1 MTFDATFW
9 VAVSF
14 VIFLGLLLYFNIPD
28 KIKNVLHESI
38 ERIKNQIDEAEKL
51 KDEANDLL
59 SESEKKLSNA
69 KSEIKAMTN
78 KANDDME
85 KLILKTNS
93 EFHKIM
99 ENRKRGAEQ
108 RIVQMKQQALKDI
121 KAASVNIS
129 ITSAE
134 NLLKNSVDKN
144 KLDKIYQDSIE
155 ETKLALKQKSS

>member
-1 MTFDATFW
+1 MIDATFW

-14 VIFLGLLLYFNIPD
+14 VIFLGLLLYFNVPV

-38 ERIKNQIDEAEKL
+38 ERIKNQIEEAEKL
-51 KDEANDLL
+51 KDEANDML
-59 SESEKKLSNA
+59 SDSEKKLSNA
-69 KSEIKAMTN
+69 KTEIKVMTN

-99 ENRKRGAEQ
+99 ENRKKGAEQ
-108 RIVQMKQQALKDI
+108 RIAQMKQQALKDI
-121 KAASVNIS
+121 KAAAVKVA

-134 NLLKNSVDKN
+134 NLLNNSVDKN

-155 ETKLALKQKSS
+155 ETKLALKRKSS

>member
-1 MTFDATFW
+1 MIDATFW

-14 VIFLGLLLYFNIPD
+14 IIFLGLLLYFNIPV
-28 KIKNVLHESI
+28 KIKKVLNENI
-38 ERIKNQIDEAEKL
+38 GRIKNQIENAEKL

-59 SESEKKLSNA
+59 SDSEKKLSNA
-69 KSEIKAMTN
+69 KTEIKTMTS

-99 ENRKRGAEQ
+99 DNRKKGAEQ
-108 RIVQMKQQALKDI
+108 RIAQMKQQALNDI
-121 KAASVNIS
+121 KLASVKIA
-129 ITSAE
+129 IASAE

-144 KLDKIYQDSIE
+144 KLEKIYQDSIE

>member
-1 MTFDATFW
+1 MIDATFW

-14 VIFLGLLLYFNIPD
+14 FIFLGILVYFGIPS
-28 KIKNVLHESI
+28 KIKNFLTLGI
-38 ERIKNQIDEAEKL
+38 ENIRNQIEEAEKL

-69 KSEIKAMTN
+69 KTEIKTMTN
-78 KANDDME
+78 KANDDLE
-85 KLILKTNS
+85 KLILQTNS

-99 ENRKRGAEQ
+99 ENRKKGAEQ
-108 RIVQMKQQALKDI
+108 RIAQMKQQALRDI
-121 KAASVNIS
+121 KEASVKIALIS
-129 ITSAE
+129 VE
-134 NLLKNSVDKN
+134 NLLRNSVDKN

>member
-1 MTFDATFW
+1 MIDATFW

-121 KAASVNIS
+121 KAASVKIS

>member
-1 MTFDATFW
+1 MIDATFW

-14 VIFLGLLLYFNIPD
+14 IIFLGLLLYFNIPV
-28 KIKNVLHESI
+28 KIKKVLNENI
-38 ERIKNQIDEAEKL
+38 GRIKNQIKNAEKL

-59 SESEKKLSNA
+59 SDSEKKLSNA
-69 KSEIKAMTN
+69 KTEIKTMTS

-99 ENRKRGAEQ
+99 DNRKKGAEQ
-108 RIVQMKQQALKDI
+108 RIAQMKQQALNDI
-121 KAASVNIS
+121 KLASVKIALA
-129 ITSAE
+129 SAE

-144 KLDKIYQDSIE
+144 KLEKIYQDSIE

>member
-1 MTFDATFW
+1 MIDATFW

-14 VIFLGLLLYFNIPD
+14 VIFIGLLLYINVPV
-28 KIKNVLHESI
+28 KIKNVLNDSI
-38 ERIKNQIDEAEKL
+38 KRIKIQIEDAEKL
-51 KDEANDLL
+51 KDEANNLL
-59 SESEKKLSNA
+59 IDSEKKLSNA
-69 KSEIKAMTN
+69 KTEVKTMTN

-85 KLILKTNS
+85 KLILKTNA

-99 ENRKRGAEQ
+99 ENRKKGAEQ
-108 RIVQMKQQALKDI
+108 RIAQMKQQAIKDI

-129 ITSAE
+129 VTSVE

>member
-1 MTFDATFW
+1 MIDATFW

-28 KIKNVLHESI
+28 KIKNVLYESI

>member
-1 MTFDATFW
+1 MIDATFW

-14 VIFLGLLLYFNIPD
+14 FIFLGLLVYFDIPS
-28 KIKNVLHESI
+28 KIKNILTLGI
-38 ERIKNQIDEAEKL
+38 ENIIKQIEEAEKL
-51 KDEANDLL
+51 KDEANNLL

-69 KSEIKAMTN
+69 KTEIKTMTN

-85 KLILKTNS
+85 RLILKTNS

-99 ENRKRGAEQ
+99 ENRKKGAEQ
-108 RIVQMKQQALKDI
+108 RIAQMKQQALRDI
-121 KAASVNIS
+121 KEASVKIALIS
-129 ITSAE
+129 VE
-134 NLLKNSVDKN
+134 NLLRNSVDKN

>member
-1 MTFDATFW
+1 MIDATFW

-28 KIKNVLHESI
+28 KIKNLLHESI

-121 KAASVNIS
+121 KAASVKIS

>member
-1 MTFDATFW
+1 MIDATFW

>member
-1 MTFDATFW
+1 MIDATFW

-38 ERIKNQIDEAEKL
+38 ERIKNQVDEAEKL

-121 KAASVNIS
+121 KAASVKIS

>member
-1 MTFDATFW
+1 
-9 VAVSF
+9 
-14 VIFLGLLLYFNIPD
+14 
-28 KIKNVLHESI
+28 
-38 ERIKNQIDEAEKL
+38 
-51 KDEANDLL
+51 
-59 SESEKKLSNA
+59 
-69 KSEIKAMTN
+69 MTN

-85 KLILKTNS
+85 KLILKTNA

-99 ENRKRGAEQ
+99 ENRKKGAEQ
-108 RIVQMKQQALKDI
+108 RIAQMKQQAIKDI

-129 ITSAE
+129 ITSVE

>member
-1 MTFDATFW
+1 MIDATFW

-14 VIFLGLLLYFNIPD
+14 FIFLGLLVYFDIPS
-28 KIKNVLHESI
+28 KIKNILTLNI
-38 ERIKNQIDEAEKL
+38 ENIRKQIEEAEKL
-51 KDEANDLL
+51 KDEANNLL

-69 KSEIKAMTN
+69 KTEIKTMTN

-85 KLILKTNS
+85 RLILKTNS

-99 ENRKRGAEQ
+99 ENRKKGAEQ
-108 RIVQMKQQALKDI
+108 RIAQMKQQALRDI
-121 KAASVNIS
+121 KEASVKIALIS
-129 ITSAE
+129 VE
-134 NLLKNSVDKN
+134 NLLRNSVDKN

>member
-1 MTFDATFW
+1 MIDATFW

-121 KAASVNIS
+121 KTASVNIS

>member
-1 MTFDATFW
+1 MIDATFW

-38 ERIKNQIDEAEKL
+38 ERIKHQIDEAEKL

>member
-1 MTFDATFW
+1 MIDATFW

-14 VIFLGLLLYFNIPD
+14 FIFLGLLVYFDIPS
-28 KIKNVLHESI
+28 KIKNILTLGI
-38 ERIKNQIDEAEKL
+38 ENIRKQIEEAEKL
-51 KDEANDLL
+51 KDEANNLL

-69 KSEIKAMTN
+69 KTEIKTMTN

-99 ENRKRGAEQ
+99 ENRKKGAEQ
-108 RIVQMKQQALKDI
+108 RIAQMKQQALRDI
-121 KAASVNIS
+121 KEASVKIALIS
-129 ITSAE
+129 VE
-134 NLLKNSVDKN
+134 NLLRNSVDKN

>member
-1 MTFDATFW
+1 MIDATFW

-14 VIFLGLLLYFNIPD
+14 FIFLGLLVYFDIPS
-28 KIKNVLHESI
+28 KIKNILTLGI
-38 ERIKNQIDEAEKL
+38 ENIRKQIEEAEKL
-51 KDEANDLL
+51 KDEANNLL

-69 KSEIKAMTN
+69 KTEIKTMTN

-85 KLILKTNS
+85 RLILKTNS

-99 ENRKRGAEQ
+99 ENRKKGAEQ
-108 RIVQMKQQALKDI
+108 RIAQMKQQALRDI
-121 KAASVNIS
+121 KEASVKIALIS
-129 ITSAE
+129 VE
-134 NLLKNSVDKN
+134 NLLRNSVDKN

>member
-1 MTFDATFW
+1 MIDATFW

-14 VIFLGLLLYFNIPD
+14 IIFLGLLLYFNIPV
-28 KIKNVLHESI
+28 KIKKVLNENI
-38 ERIKNQIDEAEKL
+38 GRIKNQIENAEKL

-59 SESEKKLSNA
+59 SDSEKKLSNA
-69 KSEIKAMTN
+69 KTEIKTMTS

-99 ENRKRGAEQ
+99 DNRKKGAEQ
-108 RIVQMKQQALKDI
+108 RIAQMKQQALNDI
-121 KAASVNIS
+121 KLASVKIALA
-129 ITSAE
+129 SAE

-144 KLDKIYQDSIE
+144 KLEKIYQDSIE

>member
-1 MTFDATFW
+1 MIDATFW

-14 VIFLGLLLYFNIPD
+14 IIFLGLLLYFNIPV
-28 KIKNVLHESI
+28 KIKKVLNENI
-38 ERIKNQIDEAEKL
+38 GRIKNQIENAEKL

-59 SESEKKLSNA
+59 SDSEKKLSNA
-69 KSEIKAMTN
+69 KTEIKTMTS

-99 ENRKRGAEQ
+99 DNRKKGAEQ
-108 RIVQMKQQALKDI
+108 RITQMKQQALNDI
-121 KAASVNIS
+121 KLASVKIA
-129 ITSAE
+129 IASAE

-144 KLDKIYQDSIE
+144 KLEKIYQDSIE

>member
-1 MTFDATFW
+1 MIDATFW

-14 VIFLGLLLYFNIPD
+14 VIFIGLLLYFNVPV
-28 KIKNVLHESI
+28 KIKNVLNDSI
-38 ERIKNQIDEAEKL
+38 KRIKIQIEDAEKL
-51 KDEANDLL
+51 KDEANNLL
-59 SESEKKLSNA
+59 SDSEKKLSNA
-69 KSEIKAMTN
+69 KTEIKTMTN

-85 KLILKTNS
+85 KLILKTNA

-99 ENRKRGAEQ
+99 ENRKKGAEQ
-108 RIVQMKQQALKDI
+108 TIAQMKQQAIKDI

-129 ITSAE
+129 VTSVE

>member
-1 MTFDATFW
+1 MIDATFW

-93 EFHKIM
+93 EFYKIM

-121 KAASVNIS
+121 KAASVKIS

>member
-1 MTFDATFW
+1 MIDATFW

-134 NLLKNSVDKN
+134 HLLKNSVDKN

>member
-1 MTFDATFW
+1 MIDATFW

-14 VIFLGLLLYFNIPD
+14 FIFLGILVYFGIPS
-28 KIKNVLHESI
+28 KIKNFLTLGI
-38 ERIKNQIDEAEKL
+38 ENIRNQIEEAEKL

-69 KSEIKAMTN
+69 KIEIKTMTN
-78 KANDDME
+78 KANDDLE
-85 KLILKTNS
+85 KLILQTNS

-99 ENRKRGAEQ
+99 ENRKKGAEQ
-108 RIVQMKQQALKDI
+108 RIAQMKQQALRDI
-121 KAASVNIS
+121 KEASVKIALIS
-129 ITSAE
+129 VE
-134 NLLKNSVDKN
+134 NLLRNSVDKN

>member
-1 MTFDATFW
+1 MIDATFW

-134 NLLKNSVDKN
+134 NLLRNSVDKN